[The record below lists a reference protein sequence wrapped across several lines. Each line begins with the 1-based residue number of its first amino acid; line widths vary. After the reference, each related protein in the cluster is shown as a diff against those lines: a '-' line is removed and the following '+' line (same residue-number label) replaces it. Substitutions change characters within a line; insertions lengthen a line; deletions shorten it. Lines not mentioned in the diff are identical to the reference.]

1 MHNMDKPQH
10 NLTKYKVSDKS
21 IYCMHHL
28 IENFRECILIYSD
41 KKKKSPWGSRQKA
54 SKDERGLRRG
64 LRKFCRGREVMDM
77 LSLFKVLWMY
87 TYVKFIKLQTSCE
100 V

>member
-41 KKKKSPWGSRQKA
+41 KKKNLPGDQ
-54 SKDERGLRRG
+54 G
-64 LRKFCRGREVMDM
+64 RKQVRMKEV
-77 LSLFKVLWMY
+77 Y
-87 TYVKFIKLQTSCE
+87 E
-100 V
+100 EA